1 MKKVIL
7 TIGCLCLFW
16 SVTMSQT
23 PAYFDI
29 VGKWKVVGG
38 EFNTPKPLT
47 KAIEKQIKVFKE
59 LFFHSVFVFQADHNF
74 NFNIAITEMKIQK
87 GHWKY
92 NENKNRY
99 VIQDWKDKDKNNSD
113 LMDIEMKRDGDKT
126 YFVLPTDD
134 ELPGFSIK
142 LEVVKMIE

>member
-1 MKKVIL
+1 
-7 TIGCLCLFW
+7 
-16 SVTMSQT
+16 MSQT
-23 PAYFDI
+23 TAYFDI

-38 EFNTPKPLT
+38 EINTPKPPT
-47 KAIEKQIKVFKE
+47 KTMVKQIKDFKE
-59 LFFHSVFVFQADHNF
+59 MFFHSVFIFQADHYF
-74 NFNIAITEMKIQK
+74 NFNIAISEMKIQK

-99 VIQDWKDKDKNNSD
+99 VIQDWKDKDKINSD
-113 LMDIEMKRDGDKT
+113 LMDIEVKRDGDKT